1 MAAGRHTL
9 RDGLPAVTANPEKA
23 TAAMATTSNL
33 TQRIETVLDGVTA
46 ETDSLPELAASW
58 EDESDVNRYVWD
70 IEWRELM
77 ARLEDV
83 EAAYR
88 AGAMTAEQQ
97 ARYHTLRQKLRTH
110 LPLLEQLGLTTPSV
124 PLEF

>member
-1 MAAGRHTL
+1 
-9 RDGLPAVTANPEKA
+9 
-23 TAAMATTSNL
+23 MATTSNL
-33 TQRIETVLDGVTA
+33 TQRIETVLHGVTA
-46 ETDSLPELAASW
+46 ETDFLPELAASW
-58 EDESDVNRYVWD
+58 EDESDVNRYVWYV
-70 IEWRELM
+70 EWRELM

-124 PLEF
+124 PLED